1 MRICVYGAA
10 SSEIDK
16 KFIETGEELGRKLA
30 EHGHTL
36 VFGGGRGG
44 MMGAVARGVVEK
56 KGKSIGIQPKYFEEN
71 NAEIAFEECTDFIH
85 TETMRERK
93 KMLDEL
99 SEAFIV
105 TPGGIGTL
113 DEFFE
118 ILTLKQLG
126 RHPKAIVVFNI
137 DGYYDD
143 LIKMLKHSTDNRFIT
158 EDTVNL
164 YKVTTTVEETL
175 EYLEKYDPTAIDLS
189 KVKIR

>member
-1 MRICVYGAA
+1 MKICVYGAA

-16 KFIETGEELGRKLA
+16 KFINTGEELGRQMA
-30 EHGHTL
+30 QRGHSL
-36 VFGGGRGG
+36 VFGGGRSG

-56 KGKSIGIQPKYFEEN
+56 EGKLIGIQPKFFEEN
-71 NAEIAFEECTDFIH
+71 NAEISFIGCTEFIY
-85 TETMRERK
+85 TDTMRERK
-93 KMLDEL
+93 KLLDEM
-99 SEAFIV
+99 SEAFII
-105 TPGGIGTL
+105 TPGGIGTF

-137 DGYYDD
+137 DGYYDN
-143 LIKMLKHSTDNRFIT
+143 LLKMMEASIEGKFIT
-158 EDTVNL
+158 SDTVNL

-175 EYLEKYDPTAIDLS
+175 EYLENYDPTAIDLS